1 MGGPNNS
8 NEVEVFLKN
17 MFEDPY
23 ILTIKN
29 GFLRKIIGKM
39 IVKSRIKKSKE
50 IYSKIDNKSP
60 MSEITYKL
68 TQKLSKRDPNRFYSY
83 AMRYT
88 PPFAMPV
95 LKEMQTLGIER
106 ICLFSMYP
114 QYSSTTTLSSFKDV
128 YDSLKALNYNPEIKI
143 IDRYFDNEKYLNII
157 LESIKTILDVNYAN
171 NYSLLFSAHS
181 LPKSIINSGDPYQRE
196 IEASFEGL
204 KTLFNREKMAF
215 SEINL
220 GYQSKIGPTKW
231 LKPDTKDFFK
241 TAMGKNF
248 IVCPL
253 GFSID
258 NSETIY
264 EIHQEYKDL
273 ALKNGAL
280 SFQVCPCMND
290 SDEFVELIL
299 DLTKD

>member
-8 NEVEVFLKN
+8 DEIEVFLKN

-29 GFLRKIIGKM
+29 GFLRKIVGKM
-39 IVKSRIKKSKE
+39 IIKSRLQKSRE
-50 IYSKIDNKSP
+50 IYSKINNKSP
-60 MSEITYKL
+60 MSEITHSLTKKL
-68 TQKLSKRDPNRFYSY
+68 AEKDPSRFYTY

-88 PPFAMPV
+88 PPFALPV
-95 LKEMQTLGIER
+95 LKEMQVMGIER

-128 YDSLKALNYNPEIKI
+128 YDSLKELNYSPQIKI
-143 IDRYFDNEKYLNII
+143 IDRYFDNKKYLNII
-157 LESIKTILDVNYAN
+157 IESIKASLDGNYAN

-181 LPKSIINSGDPYQRE
+181 LPQSIIDSGDPYQKE
-196 IEASFEGL
+196 IEASFEGV
-204 KTLFNREKMAF
+204 KKLFDKEEMYF
-215 SEINL
+215 SEVSL
-220 GYQSKIGPTKW
+220 GYQSKIGPVKW

-241 TAMGKNF
+241 TAMGKNI

-273 ALKNGAL
+273 ALQNGAL
-280 SFQVCPCMND
+280 SFQVCSCMND
-290 SDEFVELIL
+290 SDEFAEFIL
-299 DLTKD
+299 DLTKG